1 MIVIFWKFGLRIII
15 IIIKKKKNRRFRFPS
30 VGGSLG

>member
-15 IIIKKKKNRRFRFPS
+15 IIIIIKKNRRFRFPS